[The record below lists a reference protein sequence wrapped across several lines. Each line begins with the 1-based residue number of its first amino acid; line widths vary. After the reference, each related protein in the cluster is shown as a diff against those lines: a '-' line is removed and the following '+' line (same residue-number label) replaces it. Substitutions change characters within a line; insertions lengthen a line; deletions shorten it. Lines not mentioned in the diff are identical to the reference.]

1 MHSPV
6 SEYIA
11 TSVSVA
17 LRARLARTHRFR
29 SIAVLSGPPGVGKST
44 SARRFV
50 EEHPTEALYVSL
62 PPGPKN
68 GLTPVTAA
76 NLIIESILE
85 GAGGWRQ
92 SDARSAYGRMRA
104 AFRDAIA
111 HAANMLGHADE
122 NWADP
127 CKKPF
132 TLVLDEAQNLSRE
145 AIEMLR
151 YLNDQG
157 SGWAPF
163 PVGLAFLGNN
173 EFALRS
179 DASGQSVISAAVADR
194 ACYVEALTYQDVKP
208 DDLKLYVEACLEID
222 EAALALAVAY
232 LAQRPDRS
240 IRVAQRLCI
249 ALQEE
254 ADAAR
259 HSTINR
265 QHVAAVTGLTIME
278 NAA

>member
-1 MHSPV
+1 MHSPGP
-6 SEYIA
+6 EYIA

-17 LRARLARTHRFR
+17 IRARLSRTHRFR

-44 SARRFV
+44 SALRFA
-50 EEHPTEALYVSL
+50 EEHPGEVAYVSML
-62 PPGPKN
+62 PGPKN
-68 GLTPVTAA
+68 GLSPVSAG
-76 NLIIESILE
+76 NHIIESLLE
-85 GAGGWRQ
+85 SCGGWRQ
-92 SDARSAYGRMRA
+92 PDPRTSYGRMRGG
-104 AFRDAIA
+104 FRHAIA
-111 HAANMLGHADE
+111 EVVHAMGEPEEEWGEPRKA
-122 NWADP
+122 
-127 CKKPF
+127 PF
-132 TLVLDEAQNLSRE
+132 TLVIDEAQNLSRE

-208 DDLKLYVEACLEID
+208 DDLKLFM
-222 EAALALAVAY
+222 EAALEIADDALDLAVSY
-232 LAQRPDRS
+232 LSQRPDRS
-240 IRVAQRLCI
+240 IRRAQRLC
-249 ALQEE
+249 ALLQEE
-254 ADAAR
+254 ARVSDAP
-259 HSTINR
+259 TITR